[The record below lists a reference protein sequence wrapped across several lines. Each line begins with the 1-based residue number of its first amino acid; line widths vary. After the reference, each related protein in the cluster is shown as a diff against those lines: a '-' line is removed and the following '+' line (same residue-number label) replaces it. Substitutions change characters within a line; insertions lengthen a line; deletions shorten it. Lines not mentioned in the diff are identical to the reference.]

1 MRSEVAGGRHRRPG
15 WRPLVR
21 LLLFLK
27 ATDCMLGL
35 DAAASGGLEV
45 TVAISEKVPKHL
57 CKRALS
63 NLEVRNK
70 VTYNIRLAVLV
81 NFFKYLLTKFNVM
94 FCGLSRAFLFLKEE
108 IKVCSLYYCELTYF
122 TEGLHWSIL
131 HQKYKNCL
139 LTTYFL

>member
-35 DAAASGGLEV
+35 VAAASGGLEV

-63 NLEVRNK
+63 NLEVRKK
-70 VTYNIRLAVLV
+70 VKCNIRRLEQYQLLAVFGLV
-81 NFFKYLLTKFNVM
+81 NS
-94 FCGLSRAFLFLKEE
+94 LSSR
-108 IKVCSLYYCELTYF
+108 
-122 TEGLHWSIL
+122 
-131 HQKYKNCL
+131 
-139 LTTYFL
+139 YFLQASYIEPSFPF

>member
-63 NLEVRNK
+63 NLEVRKK
-70 VTYNIRLAVLV
+70 VKYNIRRL
-81 NFFKYLLTKFNVM
+81 
-94 FCGLSRAFLFLKEE
+94 E
-108 IKVCSLYYCELTYF
+108 
-122 TEGLHWSIL
+122 
-131 HQKYKNCL
+131 Q
-139 LTTYFL
+139 